1 MSRKS
6 SGSAAWLA
14 HLVWD
19 QRVAGSNPA
28 RSTRIRATLCIASEG
43 LRRKVW
49 GNRLLFELTA
59 LPCKRER
66 KGSARTLRSL
76 CRFRGLS
83 TRTSF
88 PRSNRPKSSYFSG
101 FRRFSAVFGEFPK
114 IFEPNIGDM
123 CRLRQYRQIR
133 RRTVA
138 GGQSQTTRFQFG
150 RKRGEARKYFAYL
163 FPHSPDGSSHRARG
177 ELHAAGFGRE
187 FHKGEVASLVRLVHS
202 GKLCP

>member
-28 RSTRIRATLCIASEG
+28 RSTRIRATHCIASEG

-101 FRRFSAVFGEFPK
+101 FRRFSANSQRFLSQISAICAGCGSIAKYGAGLSP
-114 IFEPNIGDM
+114 PNNPNCAVLICGGIKT
-123 CRLRQYRQIR
+123 RRKNLLAPPISAQSRRQ
-133 RRTVA
+133 
-138 GGQSQTTRFQFG
+138 
-150 RKRGEARKYFAYL
+150 
-163 FPHSPDGSSHRARG
+163 
-177 ELHAAGFGRE
+177 
-187 FHKGEVASLVRLVHS
+187 
-202 GKLCP
+202 

>member
-28 RSTRIRATLCIASEG
+28 RSTRIRATHCIASEG

-59 LPCKRER
+59 LPCKGER
-66 KGSARTLRSL
+66 KGFCKDFAGPLQVSGTVDPNEFS
-76 CRFRGLS
+76 
-83 TRTSF
+83 
-88 PRSNRPKSSYFSG
+88 PKQPPQIFL
-101 FRRFSAVFGEFPK
+101 FQRFSAAFGEFPK

-138 GGQSQTTRFQFG
+138 AYQSKLRRFNLR
-150 RKRGEARKYFAYL
+150 RKRGEARKYLAYL

>member
-1 MSRKS
+1 MTIHAQSAEISRKS

-28 RSTRIRATLCIASEG
+28 RSTRIRATHCIASEG

-49 GNRLLFELTA
+49 GNRLLFELAA

-66 KGSARTLRSL
+66 KGFCKDLAEPLQGSETVDPNEFS
-76 CRFRGLS
+76 
-83 TRTSF
+83 
-88 PRSNRPKSSYFSG
+88 PKQPPQIFL
-101 FRRFSAVFGEFPK
+101 FQRFSAAFGD
-114 IFEPNIGDM
+114 IGDM

-150 RKRGEARKYFAYL
+150 RKRGEARKYLAYL

>member
-1 MSRKS
+1 MTIRAQSAEMSRKS

-101 FRRFSAVFGEFPK
+101 FRRFSANSQRFLSQISAICAGCGSIAKYGAGLSP
-114 IFEPNIGDM
+114 PNNPNCAVLICGGIKT
-123 CRLRQYRQIR
+123 RRKNLLAPPISAQSRRQ
-133 RRTVA
+133 
-138 GGQSQTTRFQFG
+138 
-150 RKRGEARKYFAYL
+150 
-163 FPHSPDGSSHRARG
+163 
-177 ELHAAGFGRE
+177 
-187 FHKGEVASLVRLVHS
+187 
-202 GKLCP
+202 

>member
-28 RSTRIRATLCIASEG
+28 RSTRIRATHCIASEG

-49 GNRLLFELTA
+49 GNRLLFGLTA

-66 KGSARTLRSL
+66 KGSARTLR
-76 CRFRGLS
+76 GL
-83 TRTSF
+83 
-88 PRSNRPKSSYFSG
+88 
-101 FRRFSAVFGEFPK
+101 RRFGDCRPERVFPEATAPNFPISAVFGEFPK

-163 FPHSPDGSSHRARG
+163 FPHSPDGSSHRAWG